1 LIFVFSALTGAASL
15 VFLNR
20 IPDAATPEEVKTSTT
35 PVPWR
40 EMVRFAPFRKLL
52 QMMVAWSVA
61 YGGIT
66 AFTVAYLKSEA
77 GMSEEKILVITS
89 VMFLGGLSS
98 LWLLGHRLDR
108 VGSKPMLGMSF
119 AVWVL
124 LLAGWMTLSGRVFGP
139 RLGAVLALEYLM
151 GLFGA
156 LVTMSNTRLAMA
168 VIPVMGRNHFFAIYS
183 VVGSVALGLAP
194 VGWDL
199 IDAVGGWTGPG
210 PGSNGTVGRCF
221 QRGGVG
227 VSGCVCVRPLRLRNL
242 KRSAWRRC
250 WRFD

>member
-1 LIFVFSALTGAASL
+1 
-15 VFLNR
+15 
-20 IPDAATPEEVKTSTT
+20 
-35 PVPWR
+35 
-40 EMVRFAPFRKLL
+40 
-52 QMMVAWSVA
+52 
-61 YGGIT
+61 
-66 AFTVAYLKSEA
+66 
-77 GMSEEKILVITS
+77 MSEEKILVITS

-119 AVWVL
+119 AVWIL

-139 RLGAVLALEYLM
+139 RLLAVLALEYLM

-194 VGWDL
+194 VGWGLL
-199 IDAVGGWTGPG
+199 IDAVGGWTGIWAG
-210 PGSNGTVGRCF
+210 LEWNRWTVF
-221 QRGGVG
+221 FSASSSVFLAALALA
-227 VSGCVCVRPLRLRNL
+227 LRLEEPKAVSMEALLREIL
-242 KRSAWRRC
+242 IESPQRVWFRLWPRS
-250 WRFD
+250 